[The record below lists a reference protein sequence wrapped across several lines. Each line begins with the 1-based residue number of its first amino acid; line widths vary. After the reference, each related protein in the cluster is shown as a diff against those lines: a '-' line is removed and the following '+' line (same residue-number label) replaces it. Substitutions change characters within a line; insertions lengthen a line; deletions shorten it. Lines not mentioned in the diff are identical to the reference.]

1 MKHLTDK
8 QIFSLAETVV
18 SSRRFSRADELAM
31 LHIAN
36 CPSCYELLKCM
47 MAVMEITNH
56 MDEVVSIPAAE
67 PAADHTPAESGAIIK
82 IVVLNVTAMLE
93 QLRKEAS
100 EWDFNEAFALSGVRS
115 DQDDYADISA
125 IEDNN
130 SDSSISYD
138 PATRTLLIQIDGHG
152 LSAAP
157 RACLK
162 YADGRRQDIV
172 FNKQANIYCA
182 EVHDLEDGEYQLILN
197 K

>member
-18 SSRRFSRADELAM
+18 SSRRFTREDELAM

-36 CPSCYELLKCM
+36 CQSCYELLKCM

-56 MDEVVSIPAAE
+56 MDVVISMPTAE

-93 QLRKEAS
+93 QLRKETS
-100 EWDFNEAFALSGVRS
+100 EWDFDKSFALSGVRS
-115 DQDDYADISA
+115 GQDDYMDIPA
-125 IEDNN
+125 IDDNN
-130 SDSSISYD
+130 SDSSVSYD
-138 PATRTLLIQIDGHG
+138 PATRTLSIQIDGYG

-157 RACLK
+157 KAYLK
-162 YADGRRQDIV
+162 YPDGRSLDIV
-172 FNKQANIYCA
+172 FKKQANIYWA
-182 EVHDLEDGEYQLILN
+182 EVHDLEDGEYQLVLE